1 MLVDDD
7 IITGDEVTK
16 IILNGDLEQQICN
29 ASPSNINIPSNQ
41 TTPSNHITFY
51 LEIKSNGFNPLDIH
65 RSNPIEAFI
74 SN

>member
-16 IILNGDLEQQICN
+16 IILNRDLEQQICN

-41 TTPSNHITFY
+41 TTPSNHI
-51 LEIKSNGFNPLDIH
+51 PL
-65 RSNPIEAFI
+65 
-74 SN
+74 